1 MQLLSGRRA
10 IVTGAA
16 QGIGAATAR
25 TLVEHGASVVIADLD
40 ASLAVDTAQ
49 ELAKLGG
56 TAVPVKVDVRD
67 PDEVQAAVDLCVAEL
82 GGLDILVNNAG
93 ITRDATLRKMTVDDF
108 EAVIDVHLKGSFL
121 ATKSASLAM
130 RDQGTGG
137 AIINISSISGKVGM
151 IGQAN
156 YSAAKAGLV
165 GFTKA
170 VAKEL
175 APHNIRVNA
184 IQPGLIRTA
193 MTEALRA
200 DIWESK
206 LAEVPLRR
214 AGEPEDVGNAV
225 VFLASELSSYITGV
239 VLEVAGGR
247 HI

>member
-1 MQLLSGRRA
+1 MPLLSGRRA
-10 IVTGAA
+10 IITGAA

-25 TLVEHGASVVIADLD
+25 KLMEHGASVVIADLN
-40 ASLAVDTAQ
+40 ASLAQDTAR

-56 TAVPVKVDVRD
+56 TAVPVKVDVRN
-67 PDEVQAAVDLCVAEL
+67 PDEVQAAVELCVAEL

-108 EAVIDVHLKGSFL
+108 EAVIDVHLKGAFL

-193 MTEALRA
+193 MTEALRP
-200 DIWESK
+200 DVWESK
-206 LAEVPLRR
+206 LAEIPLRR
-214 AGEPEDVGNAV
+214 AGEPEDIGNAV

>member
-1 MQLLSGRRA
+1 
-10 IVTGAA
+10 
-16 QGIGAATAR
+16 
-25 TLVEHGASVVIADLD
+25 
-40 ASLAVDTAQ
+40 
-49 ELAKLGG
+49 
-56 TAVPVKVDVRD
+56 
-67 PDEVQAAVDLCVAEL
+67 
-82 GGLDILVNNAG
+82 
-93 ITRDATLRKMTVDDF
+93 
-108 EAVIDVHLKGSFL
+108 
-121 ATKSASLAM
+121 
-130 RDQGTGG
+130 
-137 AIINISSISGKVGM
+137 M

-193 MTEALRA
+193 MTEALRP

-206 LAEVPLRR
+206 LAEIPLRR
-214 AGEPEDVGNAV
+214 AGEPEDIGNAV